1 MPFTAKGIPGG
12 AVTNAH
18 IWNRTLYYT
27 ERRVR
32 MAIVIFQYYRFCK
45 ILLESTCDSYRAWE
59 ALRDAIAKKC
69 VHGMNVKSLLATAFA
84 NPFVVFIL
92 LRPRRQADAIVLQCN
107 RYRTQKYRLRGGMG
121 GTMGDVSCER
131 AEARKQEVALL
142 ALS

>member
-45 ILLESTCDSYRAWE
+45 ILLESTCDSYRACE
-59 ALRDAIAKKC
+59 ALGDAIAEKC

-84 NPFVVFIL
+84 NPFVVFVL
-92 LRPRRQADAIVLQCN
+92 LRPR
-107 RYRTQKYRLRGGMG
+107 
-121 GTMGDVSCER
+121 
-131 AEARKQEVALL
+131 
-142 ALS
+142 